1 MDVFALY
8 YDFSQAQKD
17 YYGFIRNGLVAYTAR
32 PEEVEALLRDLRAH
46 KPSVRARSRYY
57 CATVETAFDGR
68 SAEVTA
74 SLIRQIVQG
83 GIDGTPW
90 QAAGAAQHLDA

>member
-1 MDVFALY
+1 M
-8 YDFSQAQKD
+8 
-17 YYGFIRNGLVAYTAR
+17 
-32 PEEVEALLRDLRAH
+32 
-46 KPSVRARSRYY
+46 RARSRYY

-90 QAAGAAQHLDA
+90 QAAEAAQHLDAFEVGTVWGSSDTEREKGREVEREKG